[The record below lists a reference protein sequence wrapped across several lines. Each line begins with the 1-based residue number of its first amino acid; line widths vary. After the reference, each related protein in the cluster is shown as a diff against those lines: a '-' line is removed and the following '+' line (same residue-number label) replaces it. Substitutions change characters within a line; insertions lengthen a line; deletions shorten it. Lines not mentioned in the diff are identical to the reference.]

1 MQSGQAITPP
11 SNTFIFEGFFL
22 QMVMSGQEAKCRE
35 IVSQVLGSDW
45 EVTLIGDNDTEFEVT
60 SQILLS
66 SKEAWDKAYNLHSQ
80 PGIVYAEPLFAVPVP
95 MPIEP
100 NQNLN
105 QDIDQPKTR
114 LLTGFD
120 NQNQQSVNDESSDV
134 DWPLKQL
141 RVFETWQR
149 FFPDPNKLPGDGVI
163 IAHPDTGY
171 TLHPEIIS
179 NLLINK
185 GFDFLKKDNDP
196 EDELET
202 SPNEI
207 VNNPGHG
214 TSTASVVISTK
225 GKQADYPNGKAVTGV
240 APGAKL
246 VPLRVSLSVVLIS
259 IISISKAIEYAADN
273 GFHVISISLG
283 TAFPSQRLRSAIVYA
298 QKRGVIIVAASGTS
312 VPFVVWPAAYEE
324 VIAVTG
330 CDVQKKVWVGSSR
343 GRQVDVTAPGAG
355 VWYAKTNKTNAGL
368 EYDIN
373 QGNGTSFSAPFIA
386 GVASLWLSYH
396 GRDQLVERYGAE
408 KIPFIFNQIL
418 RDSCEKF
425 PTWKPNRFGEG
436 LVNTEKVLSAPLPDN
451 VNQSIMAPAF
461 ALQQHS
467 PIDNGI
473 NTFNHLFEQQL
484 ADNEPDEDAT
494 ETIDNTILKISLAQ
508 LLQTT
513 PSELPKRLKEVG
525 RELAF
530 HFAVDP
536 ELYEELTQKI
546 QIPKPGITNLKL
558 QQDKSS
564 DDLSNL
570 RARLLSQG
578 ASEVLKNKIN

>member
-1 MQSGQAITPP
+1 MYGQP
-11 SNTFIFEGFFL
+11 SNSNNTPIFEGFFL
-22 QMVMSGQEAKCRE
+22 QMVMAGQQAKCQE
-35 IVSQVLGSDW
+35 IITQVLGSDW
-45 EVTLIGDNDTEFEVT
+45 EVKLIGDNGTEFEIT
-60 SQILLS
+60 KSDANTLS
-66 SKEAWDKAYNLHSQ
+66 TKEAWDKAYYLRSQ
-80 PGIVYAEPLFAVPVP
+80 PGVVYIEPLFAVPVA
-95 MPIEP
+95 MPVQP
-100 NQNLN
+100 TQNFN
-105 QDIDQPKTR
+105 QDTNQPSR
-114 LLTGFD
+114 RLTGFE
-120 NQNQQSVNDESSDV
+120 NPNQQNINDESSDV

-149 FFPDPNKLPGDGVI
+149 FFPDPNKLPGDGI
-163 IAHPDTGY
+163 LIGHPDTGY
-171 TLHPEIIS
+171 TPHPEIIS
-179 NLLINK
+179 NLLLNK
-185 GFDFLKKDNDP
+185 AFDFLKQDKDP
-196 EDELET
+196 QDELET

-207 VNNPGHG
+207 INNPGHG
-214 TSTASVVISTK
+214 TSTASVVVSTTGQQANYPTAK
-225 GKQADYPNGKAVTGV
+225 GITGV

-259 IISISKAIEYAADN
+259 IVNISKAIEYAADN
-273 GFHVISISLG
+273 GIHVITISLG

-298 QKRGVIIVAASGTS
+298 QKRGVIIVAASGTA

-330 CDVQKKVWVGSSR
+330 CNVRREVWSGASR

-355 VWYAKTNKTNAGL
+355 VWYAKTNKTDAGL

-373 QGNGTSFSAPFIA
+373 QGDGTSFSAPFIA
-386 GVASLWLSYH
+386 GVAALWLSYH
-396 GRDQLVERYGAE
+396 GRDQLIQKYGAE

-436 LVNTEKVLSAPLPDN
+436 LVNAEKVLDSPLPDN
-451 VNQSIMAPAF
+451 QNQSLMAPAF

-484 ADNEPDEDAT
+484 VNNQPEEDSEETPDDT
-494 ETIDNTILKISLAQ
+494 MLKLSLAQ

-513 PSELPKRLKEVG
+513 PNQLPKRLKEIG
-525 RELAF
+525 KELAF
-530 HFAVDP
+530 HFAADP
-536 ELYEELTQKI
+536 QLYNQLTQTI
-546 QIPKPGITNLKL
+546 QAPKPGVASFKT
-558 QQDKSS
+558 QQDPSNN
-564 DDLSNL
+564 LNNL

-578 ASEVLKNKIN
+578 TSEVLKNKIN

>member
-1 MQSGQAITPP
+1 MYGQP
-11 SNTFIFEGFFL
+11 SNSNSTPIFEGFFL
-22 QMVMSGQEAKCRE
+22 QMVMAGQQAKCQE
-35 IVSQVLGSDW
+35 IITQALGSDW
-45 EVTLIGDNDTEFEVT
+45 EVKLVGDNATEFEIT
-60 SQILLS
+60 KSDANTLS
-66 SKEAWDKAYNLHSQ
+66 TKEAWDKAYYLRSQ
-80 PGIVYAEPLFAVPVP
+80 PGVVYAEPLFAVPVA
-95 MPIEP
+95 MPIDP
-100 NQNLN
+100 TQNFN
-105 QDIDQPKTR
+105 QDIDLPTGR
-114 LLTGFD
+114 NLTGFD
-120 NQNQQSVNDESSDV
+120 NQNQQNINDESSDV

-141 RVFETWQR
+141 RVLETWQR
-149 FFPDPNKLPGDGVI
+149 FFPDPNKLPGDGI
-163 IAHPDTGY
+163 IIGHPDTGY
-171 TLHPEIIS
+171 TPHPEIIS
-179 NLLINK
+179 NLLLNK
-185 GFDFLKKDNDP
+185 SFDFLKKDNDP

-207 VNNPGHG
+207 INNPGHG
-214 TSTASVVISTK
+214 TSTAGVIISTTASQANYPTAK
-225 GKQADYPNGKAVTGV
+225 GVTGV

-259 IISISKAIEYAADN
+259 IINISNAIEYAADN

-283 TAFPSQRLRSAIVYA
+283 TAFPSQRLRSAIIYA

-330 CDVQKKVWVGSSR
+330 CDVKREVWLGSSR

-355 VWYAKTNKTNAGL
+355 VWYAKTNKTDTGL

-386 GVASLWLSYH
+386 GVAALWLSYH
-396 GRDQLVERYGAE
+396 GRDQLIQRYGAE

-436 LVNTEKVLSAPLPDN
+436 LVNAEKVLSAPLPDN
-451 VNQSIMAPAF
+451 QNQSVMAPAF

-467 PIDNGI
+467 PIDNDI

-484 ADNEPDEDAT
+484 VNNQPEDSL
-494 ETIDNTILKISLAQ
+494 ETPDNTMLKLSLAQ

-525 RELAF
+525 KELAF
-530 HFAVDP
+530 YFAADSQ
-536 ELYEELTQKI
+536 LYNQLI
-546 QIPKPGITNLKL
+546 QTIQAPKPGVASFKT
-558 QQDKSS
+558 QQDPSNN
-564 DDLSNL
+564 LNNL
-570 RARLLSQG
+570 RTRLLSQG
-578 ASEVLKNKIN
+578 TSEVLKNKIN